1 MVGIRMSEDSLPIS
15 QRAAAAP
22 PYLAALNPEQRAAVE
37 ALDGPVLVLAGAG
50 TGKTRVL
57 TTRLAHLLST
67 GRAKPWGVLA
77 VTFTNKAAREMR
89 ERVEHLLGPG
99 GGGLPW
105 LGTFHSISARML
117 RSHAELV
124 DLKNNFSILDTDDQ
138 IRLLKQIIEAENIDE
153 KRWPARQ
160 FANLLDSWKNRA
172 LTPERV
178 PKGEAFH
185 FADGKGVKLYAIYQ
199 QRLKIL
205 NACDFGDLLM
215 HMIDIFQ
222 RHPDVL
228 ETYHRKLS
236 HLMVD
241 EYQDTNVAQYLW
253 LRLLAQ
259 ARKNLC
265 VVGDDDQSI
274 YGWRGAEV
282 DNILRFEHD
291 FPGAHVVRLERNY
304 RSTGHI
310 LAAASHLIAN
320 NNGRLGKTL
329 FTDDEDGHRVKVRGV
344 WDGEAEARLV
354 ADDIEDWVK
363 NNLALPFSSPVHGG
377 GGEREARDGGGE
389 AALPPSAAARPLP
402 PRAGEESRRS
412 YADCAVLVRA
422 AWQMRAFEER
432 FLMLRIPYKV
442 IGGPRFFERAEVRD
456 VHAYLRLIRSE
467 DDDLAFERIVNQP
480 KRGIGEGTVQ
490 KLHAHA
496 GKPAVRFV
504 TDAGPLFDADTGE
517 VVTTQEEAPGGA
529 ARFRSLTAAARE
541 LILTDDLPLKAKT
554 ALRAFLTD
562 LDRWRERARQISHIE
577 LAETVLDESGY
588 TEMLRNDKSP
598 QAQTRLENLK
608 ELVQAMGQ
616 FDTLEAYLEHVALV
630 LDIESESEGANVQL
644 STLHAAKGL
653 EWPLVFLPGWEE
665 EVFPSKRSI
674 EESGE
679 KGLEEERRLAYVG
692 ITRARES
699 ARISF
704 AANRQIYGRW
714 QTVLP
719 SRFIDELPPASVD
732 AVSETGYSMQA
743 GGVRESVSR
752 FDAYAP
758 GAGFNSAYQS
768 PGWRRAQENMTQ
780 NGGKRAG
787 RPPMLEG
794 EARLIAKSGDADSH
808 YQRGDRIFH
817 QKFGYGHIRAVEGNK
832 LTVDFDKAGEK
843 RVIDSFVVPADA
855 A

>member
-1 MVGIRMSEDSLPIS
+1 VSDGAEHLPIS
-15 QRAAAAP
+15 ARAAAAA
-22 PYLAALNPEQRAAVE
+22 PYLAALNPEQRVAVE

-89 ERVEHLLGPG
+89 ERVEALLGPG

-117 RSHAELV
+117 RTHAELV
-124 DLKNNFSILDTDDQ
+124 GLKNNFTILDADDQ

-153 KRWPARQ
+153 KRWPARTL
-160 FANLLDSWKNRA
+160 AGYIDSWKNRA
-172 LTPERV
+172 LSPERV
-178 PKGEAFH
+178 PKGEAFA
-185 FADGKGVKLYAIYQ
+185 FADGKGADLYAHYQ
-199 QRLKIL
+199 ARLKIL

-215 HMIDIFQ
+215 HMIDVFQ

-228 ETYHRKLS
+228 ETYHRKIT

-259 ARKNLC
+259 ASKNLC

-291 FPGAHVVRLERNY
+291 FPGAQVIRLERNY

-320 NNGRLGKTL
+320 NRGRLGKTL
-329 FTDDEDGHRVKVRGV
+329 FTDDEAGQLVKVRGV

-354 ADDIEDWVK
+354 ADDIEGWSQSGRK
-363 NNLALPFSSPVHGG
+363 HC
-377 GGEREARDGGGE
+377 E
-389 AALPPSAAARPLP
+389 
-402 PRAGEESRRS
+402 
-412 YADCAVLVRA
+412 CAVLVRA

-442 IGGPRFFERAEVRD
+442 VGGPRFFERAEVRD
-456 VHAYLRLIRSE
+456 AHAYLRLIRSE
-467 DDDLAFERIVNQP
+467 DDDLAFERVINTP
-480 KRGIGEGTVQ
+480 KRGFGDASLAR
-490 KLHAHA
+490 LHAHA
-496 GKPAVRFV
+496 QKPPMRFV
-504 TDAGPLFDADTGE
+504 TDNGPLFDASTGE
-517 VVTTQEEAPGGA
+517 VVTSQEPAPGGA
-529 ARFRSLTAAARE
+529 ARFRSLSAAARE
-541 LILTDDLPLKAKT
+541 LVLTDDLPLKART
-554 ALRAFLTD
+554 ALRSFLAD
-562 LDRWRERARQISHIE
+562 LDRWRERARHASHIE

-588 TEMLRNDKSP
+588 TEMLRVDKSP
-598 QAQTRLENLK
+598 QAQSKLENLK
-608 ELVQAMGQ
+608 ELVQSMGQ

-630 LDIESESEGANVQL
+630 LDIESEGGGDSVHL

-665 EVFPSKRSI
+665 QVFPSQRSI
-674 EESGE
+674 DENGE

-699 ARISF
+699 ARVSF

-719 SRFIDELPPASVD
+719 SRFIDELPAANVD
-732 AVSETGYSMQA
+732 AISETGYGMSPAQA
-743 GGVRESVSR
+743 REAAGAR

-768 PGWRRAQENMTQ
+768 PGWRRAQENMSQ
-780 NGGKRAG
+780 RGAPQGK
-787 RPPMLEG
+787 PPLIDG
-794 EARLIAKSGDADSH
+794 EARLVARSGDGDSH
-808 YQRGDRIFH
+808 YAVGDRIFH
-817 QKFGYGHIRAVEGNK
+817 QKFGYGRVRAVEGNK
-832 LTVDFDKAGEK
+832 LTVNFDKAGEK

>member
-1 MVGIRMSEDSLPIS
+1 VSADSLPIS
-15 QRAAAAP
+15 QRAAAAA
-22 PYLAALNPEQRAAVE
+22 PYLASLNPEQRAAVE

-67 GRAKPWGVLA
+67 GKAKPWGVLA

-117 RSHAELV
+117 RTHAELV
-124 DLKNNFSILDTDDQ
+124 GLKNNFSILDTDDQ
-138 IRLLKQIIEAENIDE
+138 VRLLKQIIEAEGIDE

-160 FANLLDSWKNRA
+160 LAGMIDGWKNRA
-172 LTPERV
+172 LTPEKV
-178 PKGEAFH
+178 PKNEGFA
-185 FADGKGVKLYAIYQ
+185 FADGAGLKLYAIYQ
-199 QRLKIL
+199 ARLKIL

-215 HMIDIFQ
+215 HMIDVFQ

-291 FPGAHVVRLERNY
+291 FPGAVVVRLERNY

-310 LAAASHLIAN
+310 LATASHLIAN
-320 NNGRLGKTL
+320 NRGRLGKTL
-329 FTDDEDGHRVKVRGV
+329 FTDDEDGQRVKVRGV

-354 ADDIEDWVK
+354 ADDIEQWRQS
-363 NNLALPFSSPVHGG
+363 N
-377 GGEREARDGGGE
+377 
-389 AALPPSAAARPLP
+389 
-402 PRAGEESRRS
+402 RS

-456 VHAYLRLIRSE
+456 AHAYLRLIRSE

-496 GKPAVRFV
+496 GKPPVRFV
-504 TDAGPLFDADTGE
+504 TDNGPLFDAVTGE
-517 VVTTQEEAPGGA
+517 VVTETPEAPGGA
-529 ARFRSLTAAARE
+529 ARFRSLVGATRE
-541 LILTDDLPLKAKT
+541 LVLTDELPLRART

-562 LDRWRERARQISHIE
+562 LDRWRDRARDISHIE

-588 TEMLRNDKSP
+588 TDMLRNDKSP

-608 ELVQAMGQ
+608 ELVQSMGQ
-616 FDTLEAYLEHVALV
+616 YDTLEAYLEHVALV
-630 LDIESESEGANVQL
+630 LDIEAESDGENVQL

-665 EVFPSKRSI
+665 TVFPSQRAI
-674 EESGE
+674 DESGE

-719 SRFIDELPPASVD
+719 SRFIDELPAANVD
-732 AVSETGYSMQA
+732 AISETGYGLNPGA
-743 GGVRESVSR
+743 VREAAGAR

-768 PGWRRAQENMTQ
+768 PGWRRAQENM
-780 NGGKRAG
+780 GKRGASK
-787 RPPMLEG
+787 PPMIEG
-794 EARLIAKSGDADSH
+794 EARLIARSGDGDTH
-808 YQRGDRIFH
+808 YRVGDRIFH
-817 QKFGYGHIRAVEGNK
+817 QKFGYGRVRAVEGNK

-843 RVIDSFVVPADA
+843 RVIDSFVIPASA

>member
-1 MVGIRMSEDSLPIS
+1 M
-15 QRAAAAP
+15 RAAAAA
-22 PYLAALNPEQRAAVE
+22 PYLASLNAGQRAAVE

-57 TTRLAHLLST
+57 TTRLAHLLTT
-67 GRAKPWGVLA
+67 GRAKPWSVLA

-89 ERVEHLLGPG
+89 ERVEKLLGPG

-117 RSHAELV
+117 RTHAELV
-124 DLKNNFSILDTDDQ
+124 GLKNNFSILDTDDQ
-138 IRLLKQIIEAENIDE
+138 VRLLKQIIDAEGIDE
-153 KRWPARQ
+153 KRWPGRQ
-160 FANLLDSWKNRA
+160 LAGVIDGWKNRA
-172 LTPERV
+172 LTPDKV
-178 PKGEAFH
+178 PKNEGFS
-185 FADGKGVKLYAIYQ
+185 FADGGGVKLYAIYQ
-199 QRLKIL
+199 ARLRIL

-228 ETYHRKLS
+228 ETYHKKLS

-291 FPGAHVVRLERNY
+291 FPGAEVVRLEQNY

-320 NNGRLGKTL
+320 NRGRLGKTL
-329 FTDDEDGHRVKVRGV
+329 FTDDELGNRVKVRGV
-344 WDGEAEARLV
+344 WDGEGEARLI
-354 ADDIEDWVK
+354 ADDIEGWRQS
-363 NNLALPFSSPVHGG
+363 N
-377 GGEREARDGGGE
+377 
-389 AALPPSAAARPLP
+389 
-402 PRAGEESRRS
+402 RS
-412 YADCAVLVRA
+412 YADVAVLVRA

-480 KRGIGEGTVQ
+480 KRGVGESTVQ
-490 KLHAHA
+490 KLHAYA
-496 GKPAVRFV
+496 GKPPVRFV
-504 TDAGPLFDADTGE
+504 TDNGPLFDSDTGE
-517 VVTTQEEAPGGA
+517 VVTEQVEAPGGA
-529 ARFRSLTAAARE
+529 TRFRTLIGAARE
-541 LILTDDLPLKAKT
+541 MILTDDLPLKART
-554 ALRAFLTD
+554 ALRSFLTD
-562 LDRWRERARQISHIE
+562 LDRWREQSRTMSHVE
-577 LAETVLDESGY
+577 LAEIVLDESGY
-588 TEMLRNDKSP
+588 SDMLRRDKSP

-608 ELVQAMGQ
+608 ELVQSMSQ
-616 FDTLEAYLEHVALV
+616 YDTLEAYLEHVALV
-630 LDIESESEGANVQL
+630 LDIENETDGENVQL

-653 EWPLVFLPGWEE
+653 EFPLVFLPGWEE

-674 EESGE
+674 DESGE

-704 AANRQIYGRW
+704 VANRQIYGRW
-714 QTVLP
+714 QVVLP
-719 SRFIDELPPASVD
+719 SRFIDELPAANVD
-732 AVSETGYSMQA
+732 AVSETGYGTQA
-743 GGVRESVSR
+743 PGVRDMAVEPFTSS
-752 FDAYAP
+752 
-758 GAGFNSAYQS
+758 YQS
-768 PGWRRAQENMTQ
+768 PGWRRAQERGAFQ
-780 NGGKRAG
+780 SK
-787 RPPMLEG
+787 PPMIDG
-794 EARLIAKSGDADSH
+794 EARLVARSSGDDSAFK
-808 YQRGDRIFH
+808 RGDRIFH
-817 QKFGYGHIRAVEGNK
+817 QKFGYGRISGVEGNK
-832 LTVDFDKAGEK
+832 LTVQFEKAGEK
-843 RVIDSFVVPADA
+843 RVIDSFVIPASA

>member
-1 MVGIRMSEDSLPIS
+1 MSNDLPIS
-15 QRAAAAP
+15 QRAAAQA
-22 PYLAALNPEQRAAVE
+22 PYLTALNPEQRAAVE
-37 ALDGPVLVLAGAG
+37 AIDGPVLVLAGAG

-57 TTRLAHLLST
+57 TTRLAHLLAT

-89 ERVEHLLGPG
+89 ERVEALLGPG

-117 RSHAELV
+117 RTHAELV
-124 DLKNNFSILDTDDQ
+124 GLKNTFTILDTDDQ
-138 IRLLKQIIEAENIDE
+138 IRLLKQIVDAEGIDE
-153 KRWPARQ
+153 KRWPGRQ
-160 FANLLDSWKNRA
+160 LAGLIDSWKNRA
-172 LTPERV
+172 LTPEKV
-178 PKGEAFH
+178 PKNEAH
-185 FADGKGVKLYAIYQ
+185 AFADGAGVRLYGIYQ

-228 ETYHRKLS
+228 ETYHKKLS

-265 VVGDDDQSI
+265 VVGDDDQSV

-282 DNILRFEHD
+282 ENILRFEHD
-291 FPGAHVVRLERNY
+291 FPGAQVVRLERNY

-310 LAAASHLIAN
+310 LAAASHLIAHN
-320 NNGRLGKTL
+320 RGRLGKTL
-329 FTDDEDGHRVKVRGV
+329 FTDDELGLRVKVRGV

-354 ADDIEDWVK
+354 ADDIEEWVK
-363 NNLALPFSSPVHGG
+363 
-377 GGEREARDGGGE
+377 
-389 AALPPSAAARPLP
+389 AALPLSLAERGPGGEGRALTSSVSAAGHPSSPTP
-402 PRAGEESRRS
+402 PPQGRRGRTYS
-412 YADCAVLVRA
+412 DCAVLVRA

-456 VHAYLRLIRSE
+456 AHAYLRLIRSE
-467 DDDLAFERIVNQP
+467 DDDLAFERVVNMP
-480 KRGIGEGTVQ
+480 KRGVGEGTVQ

-496 GKPAVRFV
+496 GRPPVRFV
-504 TDAGPLFDADTGE
+504 TDHGPLFDADTGE
-517 VVTTQEEAPGGA
+517 VVAAREEAPGGA
-529 ARFRSLTAAARE
+529 TRFRSLAAAARE
-541 LILTDDLPLKAKT
+541 LTLTDELPLKART
-554 ALRAFLTD
+554 ALRAFLND
-562 LDRWRERARQISHIE
+562 LDRWRDLSRSVGHLE
-577 LAETVLDESGY
+577 LAETILDESGY

-608 ELVQAMGQ
+608 ELVQSMGQ
-616 FDTLEAYLEHVALV
+616 YDTLEAYLEHVALV
-630 LDIESESEGANVQL
+630 LDIEAESEGDNVQL

-665 EVFPSKRSI
+665 LVFPSQRSI
-674 EESGE
+674 DENGE

-699 ARISF
+699 ARLSF

-719 SRFIDELPPASVD
+719 SRFVDELPPANVD
-732 AVSETGYSMQA
+732 AVSETGYMMQP
-743 GGVRESVSR
+743 GGMRETAQR
-752 FDAYAP
+752 FEAYAP

-768 PGWRRAQENMTQ
+768 PGWRRAQENA
-780 NGGKRAG
+780 GKRG
-787 RPPMLEG
+787 KPPMLEG
-794 EARLIAKSGDADSH
+794 EARLIAKSGEDDSH
-808 YQRGDRIFH
+808 YKRGDRIFH
-817 QKFGYGHIRAVEGNK
+817 QKFGYGYIRAVEGNK

>member
-1 MVGIRMSEDSLPIS
+1 MSEDTLPIS
-15 QRAAAAP
+15 QRAMATP

-37 ALDGPVLVLAGAG
+37 AMDGPVLVLAGAG

-57 TTRLAHLLST
+57 TTRLAHLLTT
-67 GRAKPWGVLA
+67 GRAKPWSVLS

-89 ERVEHLLGPG
+89 ERVEALLGPG
-99 GGGLPW
+99 AGGLPW

-117 RSHAELV
+117 RTHAELV
-124 DLKNNFSILDTDDQ
+124 GLKNTFTILDTDDQ
-138 IRLLKQIIEAENIDE
+138 IRLLKQIIDAEGIDE
-153 KRWPARQ
+153 KRWPGRQ
-160 FANLLDSWKNRA
+160 LASVIDSWKNRA
-172 LTPERV
+172 LTPDKV
-178 PKGEAFH
+178 PKGEAFS
-185 FADGKGVKLYAIYQ
+185 FADGAGVRLYGIYQ
-199 QRLKIL
+199 ARLKIL
-205 NACDFGDLLM
+205 NACDFGDLLL
-215 HMIDIFQ
+215 HMIDVFQ

-228 ETYHRKLS
+228 ETYHKKLS

-310 LAAASHLIAN
+310 LAAASHLIAHN
-320 NNGRLGKTL
+320 RGRLGKTL
-329 FTDDEDGHRVKVRGV
+329 FTDDDLGNRVKVRGV
-344 WDGEAEARLV
+344 WDGEAEARLIG
-354 ADDIEDWVK
+354 DDIEAWVTQQ
-363 NNLALPFSSPVHGG
+363 ASLPLLGKVSSPEPQSG
-377 GGEREARDGGGE
+377 
-389 AALPPSAAARPLP
+389 
-402 PRAGEESRRS
+402 RRHS

-456 VHAYLRLIRSE
+456 AHAYLRLIRSE
-467 DDDLAFERIVNQP
+467 DDDLAFERVVNQP
-480 KRGIGEGTVQ
+480 KRGVGESTVQ

-496 GKPAVRFV
+496 GKPPVRFV
-504 TDAGPLFDADTGE
+504 TDHGPLFDSETGE
-517 VVTTQEEAPGGA
+517 VVTAQEQAPGGA
-529 ARFRSLTAAARE
+529 TRFRSLIAAARE
-541 LILTDDLPLKAKT
+541 MVLTDDLPLKART
-554 ALRAFLTD
+554 ALRAFLSD
-562 LDRWRERARQISHIE
+562 LDRWRELSRSVSHVE
-577 LAETVLDESGY
+577 LAETILDESGY

-608 ELVQAMGQ
+608 ELVQSMGQ
-616 FDTLEAYLEHVALV
+616 YDTLEAYLEHVALV
-630 LDIESESEGANVQL
+630 LDIEAESDVENVQL

-665 EVFPSKRSI
+665 TVFPSQRSI
-674 EESGE
+674 DESGE

-719 SRFIDELPPASVD
+719 SRFIDELPPANVD
-732 AVSETGYSMQA
+732 AISETGYTMQA
-743 GGVRESVSR
+743 GGVREAAVR

-768 PGWRRAQENMTQ
+768 PGWRRAQENA
-780 NGGKRAG
+780 GKRG
-787 RPPMLEG
+787 KPPMLEG
-794 EARLIAKSGDADSH
+794 EARLIAKSGDEDSH

-817 QKFGYGHIRAVEGNK
+817 QKFGYGYIRAVEGNK

-843 RVIDSFVVPADA
+843 RVIDSFVIPASA

>member
-1 MVGIRMSEDSLPIS
+1 MTGPAGESRPIS
-15 QRAAAAP
+15 QRAMAP
-22 PYLAALNPEQRAAVE
+22 PPYFDGLNPEQRAAVE
-37 ALDGPVLVLAGAG
+37 ALDGPLLVLAGAG

-57 TTRLAHLLST
+57 TSRLAHLLST
-67 GRAKPWGVLA
+67 GKAKPWGVLA

-89 ERVEHLLGPG
+89 ERVEKLVGPG
-99 GGGLPW
+99 GGGLPF

-124 DLKNNFSILDTDDQ
+124 GLKNSFSILDTDDQ

-160 FANLLDSWKNRA
+160 LAGLLDSWKNRA
-172 LTPERV
+172 LTPDRV
-178 PKGEAFH
+178 PKGEAFS
-185 FADGKGVKLYAIYQ
+185 FADGAGVRLYAIYQ
-199 QRLKIL
+199 ERLRIL

-215 HMIDIFQ
+215 HMISIFQ
-222 RHPDVL
+222 KHADVL

-259 ARKNLC
+259 ASKNLC

-291 FPGAHVVRLERNY
+291 FPGAKVVRLERNY

-310 LAAASHLIAN
+310 LAAAAHIIAHN
-320 NNGRLGKTL
+320 RGRLGKTL
-329 FTDDEDGHRVKVRGV
+329 FTDDELGNRVKVRGI

-354 ADDIEDWVK
+354 GDDIEAWRQS
-363 NNLALPFSSPVHGG
+363 N
-377 GGEREARDGGGE
+377 
-389 AALPPSAAARPLP
+389 
-402 PRAGEESRRS
+402 RS
-412 YADCAVLVRA
+412 FAECAVLVRA

-456 VHAYLRLIRSE
+456 AHAYLRLIRSE
-467 DDDLAFERIVNQP
+467 DDDLAFERVINQP
-480 KRGIGEGTVQ
+480 KRGFGEGSLA
-490 KLHAHA
+490 KLHQHA
-496 GKPAVRFV
+496 SQPPVRFV
-504 TDAGPLFDADTGE
+504 TDNGPLFDSETGE
-517 VVTTQEEAPGGA
+517 VVTTQEDAPGGA
-529 ARFRSLTAAARE
+529 KRFRSLAASARE
-541 LILTDDLPLKAKT
+541 IIRTDDLPLKART
-554 ALRAFLTD
+554 ALRGFMTD
-562 LDRWRERARQISHIE
+562 LDRWREKSRHISHVE
-577 LAETVLDESGY
+577 LAESVLDESGY

-616 FDTLEAYLEHVALV
+616 FDTLEAYMEHVSLV
-630 LDIESESEGANVQL
+630 LDIEATSDDANVQL

-665 EVFPSKRSI
+665 TVFPSQRSI
-674 EESGE
+674 DESGE

-714 QTVLP
+714 QSVLP
-719 SRFIDELPPASVD
+719 SRFVDELPAANVD
-732 AVSETGYSMQA
+732 AISETGYSMQA
-743 GGVRESVSR
+743 GGVREAAAR

-768 PGWRRAQENMTQ
+768 PGWKRAQERGSFQ
-780 NGGKRAG
+780 GK
-787 RPPMLEG
+787 PPMIEG
-794 EARLIAKSGDADSH
+794 EARLVARSGDADSH
-808 YQRGDRIFH
+808 FRSGDRIFH
-817 QKFGYGHIRAVEGNK
+817 QKFGYGKIRAVEGNK
-832 LTVDFDKAGEK
+832 LTVGFDKAGEK
-843 RVIDSFVVPADA
+843 RVIDSFVVPADSV
-855 A
+855 

>member
-1 MVGIRMSEDSLPIS
+1 MSEDTLPIS
-15 QRAAAAP
+15 QRAMAAP
-22 PYLAALNPEQRAAVE
+22 PYLSALNPEQRAAVE

-67 GRAKPWGVLA
+67 GRAKPWSVLA

-117 RSHAELV
+117 RTHAELV
-124 DLKNNFSILDTDDQ
+124 GLKNTFTILDTDDQ
-138 IRLLKQIIEAENIDE
+138 IRLLKQIIDAEGIDE
-153 KRWPARQ
+153 KRWPGRQ
-160 FANLLDSWKNRA
+160 LAGVIDSWKNRA
-172 LTPERV
+172 LTPEKV
-178 PKGEAFH
+178 PKNEAFQ
-185 FADGKGVKLYAIYQ
+185 FADGAGVRLYGIYQ
-199 QRLKIL
+199 ARLKVL
-205 NACDFGDLLM
+205 NACDFGDLLL
-215 HMIDIFQ
+215 HMIDVFQ
-222 RHPDVL
+222 RYPDVL
-228 ETYHRKLS
+228 ETYHKKLS

-310 LAAASHLIAN
+310 LAAASHLIAHN
-320 NNGRLGKTL
+320 RGRLGKTL
-329 FTDDEDGHRVKVRGV
+329 FTDDELGNRVKVRGV
-344 WDGEAEARLV
+344 WDGEAEARLI
-354 ADDIEDWVK
+354 ADDIEAWVTQQ
-363 NNLALPFSSPVHGG
+363 
-377 GGEREARDGGGE
+377 
-389 AALPPSAAARPLP
+389 AALPLLGSTPSSEPSS
-402 PRAGEESRRS
+402 GRRQG

-456 VHAYLRLIRSE
+456 AHAYLRLIRSE

-480 KRGIGEGTVQ
+480 KRGVGEGTVQ
-490 KLHAHA
+490 KLHAYA
-496 GKPAVRFV
+496 GKPPVRFV
-504 TDAGPLFDADTGE
+504 TDHGPLFDADTGE
-517 VVTTQEEAPGGA
+517 VVTAQEEAPGGA
-529 ARFRSLTAAARE
+529 TRFRSLVAAARE
-541 LILTDDLPLKAKT
+541 MILTDDLPLKART
-554 ALRAFLTD
+554 ALRAFLSD
-562 LDRWRERARQISHIE
+562 LDRWRELSRSVSHLE
-577 LAETVLDESGY
+577 LAETILDESGY

-608 ELVQAMGQ
+608 ELVQSMGQ
-616 FDTLEAYLEHVALV
+616 YDTLEAYLEHVALV
-630 LDIESESEGANVQL
+630 LDIEAESDNENVQL

-665 EVFPSKRSI
+665 TVFPSQRSI
-674 EESGE
+674 DENGE

-699 ARISF
+699 AHISF

-719 SRFIDELPPASVD
+719 SRFIDELPPANVD
-732 AVSETGYSMQA
+732 AISETGYAMQA
-743 GGVRESVSR
+743 GGVREAAVR

-768 PGWRRAQENMTQ
+768 PGWRRAQENA
-780 NGGKRAG
+780 GKRG
-787 RPPMLEG
+787 KPPMLEG
-794 EARLIAKSGDADSH
+794 EARLIAKSGDDDSH
-808 YQRGDRIFH
+808 YKRGDRIFH
-817 QKFGYGHIRAVEGNK
+817 QKFGYGYIRAVEGNK

-843 RVIDSFVVPADA
+843 RVIDSFVIPASA

>member
-1 MVGIRMSEDSLPIS
+1 MLRIRMSEDSLPIS
-15 QRAAAAP
+15 ARAAAQA
-22 PYLAALNPEQRAAVE
+22 PYLASLNPEQRAAVE

-117 RSHAELV
+117 RTHAELV
-124 DLKNNFSILDTDDQ
+124 GLKNNFTILDTDDQ
-138 IRLLKQIIEAENIDE
+138 IRLLKQIIDAENIDE

-160 FANLLDSWKNRA
+160 LAGLLDSWKNRA

-178 PKGEAFH
+178 PKGEAFS
-185 FADGKGVKLYAIYQ
+185 FADGAGVKLYTIYQ

-222 RHPDVL
+222 RHQDVL

-259 ARKNLC
+259 ARKDLC

-291 FPGAHVVRLERNY
+291 FPGAQVVRLERNY

-310 LAAASHLIAN
+310 LAAASHLIAHN
-320 NNGRLGKTL
+320 RGRLGKTL
-329 FTDDEDGHRVKVRGV
+329 FTDDELGLRVKVRGV

-354 ADDIEDWVK
+354 ADDIEAWVQAPLPLSS
-363 NNLALPFSSPVHGG
+363 LAERGP
-377 GGEREARDGGGE
+377 GGEGLAIAGAVNAPER
-389 AALPPSAAARPLP
+389 PPSPAP
-402 PRAGEESRRS
+402 PPQGGRGYGS
-412 YADCAVLVRA
+412 CAVLVRA

-456 VHAYLRLIRSE
+456 AHAYLRLIRSE
-467 DDDLAFERIVNQP
+467 DDDLAFERVVNQP
-480 KRGIGEGTVQ
+480 KRGIGESTVQ

-504 TDAGPLFDADTGE
+504 SDAGPLFDADTGE
-517 VVTTQEEAPGGA
+517 VVTTQVEAPGGA
-529 ARFRSLTAAARE
+529 TRFRSLVAAARE

-554 ALRAFLTD
+554 ALRAFLND
-562 LDRWRERARQISHIE
+562 LDRWRERSRHISHVE
-577 LAETVLDESGY
+577 LAETILDESGY

-616 FDTLEAYLEHVALV
+616 YDSLEAYLEHVALV
-630 LDIESESEGANVQL
+630 LDIEATSEGENVQL

-719 SRFIDELPPASVD
+719 SRFIDELPPANVD
-732 AVSETGYSMQA
+732 AVSETGYAMQA
-743 GGVRESVSR
+743 GGVRESAAR

-768 PGWRRAQENMTQ
+768 PGWRRAQENA
-780 NGGKRAG
+780 GKRSG
-787 RPPMLEG
+787 KPPMLEG
-794 EARLIAKSGDADSH
+794 EARLIAKSGDDDSH
-808 YQRGDRIFH
+808 YIRGDRIFH
-817 QKFGYGHIRAVEGNK
+817 QKFGYGYIRAVEGNK

-843 RVIDSFVVPADA
+843 RVIDSFVIPASA

>member
-1 MVGIRMSEDSLPIS
+1 MSEDLLPIS
-15 QRAAAAP
+15 QRAMAQP
-22 PYLAALNPEQRAAVE
+22 PYLEGLNPEQRAAVE

-57 TTRLAHLLST
+57 TSRLAHLLST

-89 ERVEHLLGPG
+89 DRVERLLGPG
-99 GGGLPW
+99 AGGLPF

-124 DLKNNFSILDTDDQ
+124 GLKNTFTILDTDDQ

-160 FANLLDSWKNRA
+160 LAGLIDSWKNRA
-172 LTPERV
+172 LLPEKV
-178 PKGEAFH
+178 PKGEAFS
-185 FADGKGVKLYAIYQ
+185 FGDGAGVRLYAAYQ
-199 QRLKIL
+199 ERLKIL

-215 HMIDIFQ
+215 HMIAVFQ
-222 RHPDVL
+222 NHPDVL
-228 ETYHRKLS
+228 ETYHRKLT

-259 ARKNLC
+259 HSKNLC

-291 FPGAHVVRLERNY
+291 FPGAKVVRLERNY

-310 LAAASHLIAN
+310 LATAAHIIAHN
-320 NNGRLGKTL
+320 RGRLGKTL
-329 FTDDEDGHRVKVRGV
+329 FTDDELGNRVKVRGV
-344 WDGEAEARLV
+344 WDGEAEARLIG
-354 ADDIEDWVK
+354 DDIEGWIIADK
-363 NNLALPFSSPVHGG
+363 KHT
-377 GGEREARDGGGE
+377 
-389 AALPPSAAARPLP
+389 
-402 PRAGEESRRS
+402 

-456 VHAYLRLIRSE
+456 AHAYLRLIRSE
-467 DDDLAFERIVNQP
+467 DDDLAFERVINNP
-480 KRGIGEGTVQ
+480 KRGFGEGSLA
-490 KLHAHA
+490 KLHQYAA
-496 GKPAVRFV
+496 KPPVRFV
-504 TDAGPLFDADTGE
+504 SDHGPLFDPDTGE
-517 VVTTQEEAPGGA
+517 VVVTQEEAPGGA
-529 ARFRSLTAAARE
+529 KRFRSLAAAARD
-541 LILTDDLPLKAKT
+541 LILTDDLPLKART
-554 ALRAFLTD
+554 ALKSFMTD
-562 LDRWRERARQISHIE
+562 LDRWRERSRHISHIE

-588 TEMLRNDKSP
+588 SDMLRNDKSP

-608 ELVQAMGQ
+608 ELVQSMGQ

-630 LDIESESEGANVQL
+630 LDIETESDGENVHL

-665 EVFPSKRSI
+665 TVFPSQRSI
-674 EESGE
+674 DESGE

-719 SRFIDELPPASVD
+719 SRFVDELPAENVD
-732 AVSETGYSMQA
+732 AVSETGYGLQP
-743 GGVRESVSR
+743 GQVREAAASR

-768 PGWRRAQENMTQ
+768 PGWRRAQERGVG
-780 NGGKRAG
+780 GGK
-787 RPPMLEG
+787 PPMIEG

-808 YQRGDRIFH
+808 YSKGDRIFH
-817 QKFGYGHIRAVEGNK
+817 QKFGYGKIRNVEGNK

-843 RVIDSFVVPADA
+843 RVIDSFVVPASA

>member
-1 MVGIRMSEDSLPIS
+1 LSDSAQNLPIS
-15 QRAAAAP
+15 QRAAATP
-22 PYLAALNPEQRAAVE
+22 PYLASLNPEQRAAVE

-77 VTFTNKAAREMR
+77 VTFTNKASREMR
-89 ERVEHLLGPG
+89 ERVETLLGPG

-117 RSHAELV
+117 RTHAELV
-124 DLKNNFSILDTDDQ
+124 GLKNNFSILDTDDT
-138 IRLLKQIIEAENIDE
+138 IRLLKQIIDAEGIDE
-153 KRWPARQ
+153 KRWPGRQ
-160 FANLLDSWKNRA
+160 LAGLIDSWKNRA
-172 LTPERV
+172 LTPEKV
-178 PKGEAFH
+178 PKTEAFH
-185 FADGKGVKLYAIYQ
+185 FADGAGVNLYAAYQ
-199 QRLKIL
+199 ARLKIL

-215 HMIDIFQ
+215 HMITVFQ
-222 RHPDVL
+222 NHSDVL

-259 ARKNLC
+259 ASKNLC

-291 FPGAHVVRLERNY
+291 FPGAQVVRLERNY

-320 NNGRLGKTL
+320 NRGRLGKTL
-329 FTDDEDGHRVKVRGV
+329 FTDDEAGHLVKVRGV

-354 ADDIEDWVK
+354 ADDIEAWR
-363 NNLALPFSSPVHGG
+363 NSN
-377 GGEREARDGGGE
+377 
-389 AALPPSAAARPLP
+389 
-402 PRAGEESRRS
+402 RS
-412 YADCAVLVRA
+412 YAECAVLVRA

-467 DDDLAFERIVNQP
+467 DDDLAFERVINQP

-496 GKPAVRFV
+496 GKPPVRFV
-504 TDAGPLFDADTGE
+504 TDNGPLFDQDTGE
-517 VVTTQEEAPGGA
+517 VVTEQAEAPGGA
-529 ARFRSLTAAARE
+529 TRFRSLVAAARE
-541 LILTDDLPLKAKT
+541 LTLTDDLPLKART
-554 ALRAFLTD
+554 ALRSFLND
-562 LDRWRERARQISHIE
+562 LDRWRGKAREISHVE
-577 LAETVLDESGY
+577 LAEIVLDESGY

-608 ELVQAMGQ
+608 ELVQSMGQ
-616 FDTLEAYLEHVALV
+616 YDSLEAYLEHVSLV
-630 LDIESESEGANVQL
+630 LDIESESDGDNVQL

-653 EWPLVFLPGWEE
+653 EFPLVFLPGWEE
-665 EVFPSKRSI
+665 QVFPSQRSVD
-674 EESGE
+674 ENGE

-732 AVSETGYSMQA
+732 AISETGYSMQPP
-743 GGVRESVSR
+743 GVRDMAAEPFSS
-752 FDAYAP
+752 
-758 GAGFNSAYQS
+758 GYQS
-768 PGWRRAQENMTQ
+768 PGWRRAQER
-780 NGGKRAG
+780 GAFAGK
-787 RPPMLEG
+787 PPMIDG
-794 EARLIAKSGDADSH
+794 EARLVARSGDGDAS
-808 YQRGDRIFH
+808 YRRGDRIFH
-817 QKFGYGHIRAVEGNK
+817 QKFGYGLVRMVDGNK

-843 RVIDSFVVPADA
+843 RVIDSFVIPASA

>member
-1 MVGIRMSEDSLPIS
+1 MFLLRARLVRVNDESRNETSALPIS
-15 QRAAAAP
+15 QRAAATP
-22 PYLAALNPEQRAAVE
+22 PYFAALNPEQRAAVE

-89 ERVEHLLGPG
+89 ERVEKLLGPG
-99 GGGLPW
+99 AGGLPW

-117 RSHAELV
+117 RTHAELV
-124 DLKNNFSILDTDDQ
+124 GLKNNFSILDTDDQ

-153 KRWPARQ
+153 KRWPGRALAG
-160 FANLLDSWKNRA
+160 FIDNWKNRA

-178 PKGEAFH
+178 PKGESYA
-185 FADGKGVKLYAIYQ
+185 FADSKGAKLYEIYQ
-199 QRLKIL
+199 ARLKIL
-205 NACDFGDLLM
+205 NACDFGDLLL
-215 HMIDIFQ
+215 HMISVFQ
-222 RHPDVL
+222 NHQDVL
-228 ETYHRKLS
+228 ETYHRKIT

-259 ARKNLC
+259 ASKNLC

-291 FPGAHVVRLERNY
+291 FPGSVVVRLERNY

-310 LAAASHLIAN
+310 LAAASQLIAHN
-320 NNGRLGKTL
+320 RGRLGKTL
-329 FTDDEDGHRVKVRGV
+329 FTDDDEGHRVKVRGV

-354 ADDIEDWVK
+354 ADDIEAWRQS
-363 NNLALPFSSPVHGG
+363 N
-377 GGEREARDGGGE
+377 
-389 AALPPSAAARPLP
+389 
-402 PRAGEESRRS
+402 RS

-456 VHAYLRLIRSE
+456 AHAYLRLIRSE

-480 KRGIGEGTVQ
+480 KRGVGEGTVQ

-496 GKPAVRFV
+496 GKPPVRFV
-504 TDAGPLFDADTGE
+504 TDNGPLFDADTGE
-517 VVTTQEEAPGGA
+517 VVSEQPEAPGGA
-529 ARFRSLTAAARE
+529 TRFRSLAAAARE
-541 LILTDDLPLKAKT
+541 LTLTDELPLKART
-554 ALRAFLTD
+554 ALRAFLND
-562 LDRWRERARQISHIE
+562 LDRWRDKAREISHVE
-577 LAETVLDESGY
+577 LSEIVLDESGY

-608 ELVQAMGQ
+608 ELVQSMGQ
-616 FDTLEAYLEHVALV
+616 YDSLEAYLEHVALV
-630 LDIESESEGANVQL
+630 LDIEAESEGENVHL

-665 EVFPSKRSI
+665 QVFPSQRSI
-674 EESGE
+674 DENGE

-719 SRFIDELPPASVD
+719 SRFIDELPSANVD
-732 AVSETGYSMQA
+732 AISETGYHMQP
-743 GGVRESVSR
+743 GVRDMAVEPFTS
-752 FDAYAP
+752 
-758 GAGFNSAYQS
+758 GYQS
-768 PGWRRAQENMTQ
+768 PGWRRAQER
-780 NGGKRAG
+780 GAFSSK
-787 RPPMLEG
+787 PPLLEG
-794 EARLIAKSGDADSH
+794 EARLIAKSGPNDTS
-808 YQRGDRIFH
+808 YGVGDRIFH
-817 QKFGYGHIRAVEGNK
+817 QKFGYGRVRQVEGNK

-843 RVIDSFVVPADA
+843 RVIDSFVIPASA

>member
-1 MVGIRMSEDSLPIS
+1 MTDEPNHSLPIS
-15 QRAAAAP
+15 QRAMATP
-22 PYLAALNPEQRAAVE
+22 PYFAVLNPEQREAVE

-57 TTRLAHLLST
+57 TTRLAHLLT
-67 GRAKPWGVLA
+67 MGKAKPWGVLA

-99 GGGLPW
+99 SAGLPW

-124 DLKNNFSILDTDDQ
+124 GLKGNFTILDTDDQ

-153 KRWPARQ
+153 KRWTARSLAG
-160 FANLLDSWKNRA
+160 FIDSWKNRA
-172 LTPERV
+172 LSPERV
-178 PKGEAFH
+178 PKGEAFA
-185 FADGKGVKLYAIYQ
+185 FADGKGAALYALYQ
-199 QRLKIL
+199 ERLKIL

-215 HMIDIFQ
+215 HMISIFQ
-222 RHPDVL
+222 NRPDVL
-228 ETYHRKLS
+228 ADYHRKIT

-253 LRLLAQ
+253 LRLLGQ
-259 ARKNLC
+259 ASHNVC

-291 FPGAHVVRLERNY
+291 FPGAKVVRLERNY

-310 LAAASHLIAN
+310 LGAAAQLIAQN
-320 NNGRLGKTL
+320 RARLGKTL
-329 FTDDEDGHRVKVRGV
+329 FTDDELGHRVKVRGV
-344 WDGEAEARLV
+344 WDGEAEARMV
-354 ADDIEDWVK
+354 ADDIEAWVS
-363 NNLALPFSSPVHGG
+363 NNLPLPFK
-377 GGEREARDGGGE
+377 GEID
-389 AALPPSAAARPLP
+389 PSVPAPL
-402 PRAGEESRRS
+402 GRRTYS
-412 YADCAVLVRA
+412 DCAVLVRA

-456 VHAYLRLIRSE
+456 AHAYLRLVRSE
-467 DDDLAFERIVNQP
+467 DDDLAFERIINQP
-480 KRGIGEGTVQ
+480 KRGIGDTTIA
-490 KLHAHA
+490 KLHAEA
-496 GKPAVRFV
+496 GKPPTRWV
-504 TDAGPLFDADTGE
+504 TDHGPLFNDETGE
-517 VVTTQEEAPGGA
+517 LIETREEPRGGA
-529 ARFRSLTAAARE
+529 TRYRTLVAAARE
-541 LILTDDLPLKAKT
+541 AVRGDDLPLKART
-554 ALRAFLTD
+554 ALRAFLND
-562 LDRWRERARQISHIE
+562 LDRWRDQARHISHVE
-577 LAETVLDESGY
+577 LAEIILDESGY
-588 TEMLRNDKSP
+588 TEMLRADKSP

-630 LDIESESEGANVQL
+630 LDIEAEGSDDNVQL

-653 EWPLVFLPGWEE
+653 EWPVVFLPGWEE
-665 EVFPSKRSI
+665 TVFPSQRSI
-674 EESGE
+674 EENGD

-704 AANRQIYGRW
+704 AANRQIHGRW

-719 SRFIDELPPASVD
+719 SRFVDELPPQHVD
-732 AVSETGYSMQA
+732 AVSDTGYGA
-743 GGVRESVSR
+743 GARGVRDMAVEPFTSS
-752 FDAYAP
+752 
-758 GAGFNSAYQS
+758 YQS
-768 PGWRRAQENMTQ
+768 PGWRRAQENKGRT
-780 NGGKRAG
+780 G
-787 RPPMLEG
+787 RPPTLEG
-794 EARLIAKSGDADSH
+794 EARLVARSGAEDSH
-808 YQRGDRIFH
+808 FGVGDRIFH
-817 QKFGYGHIRAVEGNK
+817 QKFGYGRVRAVEGNK

-843 RVIDSFVVPADA
+843 RVIDSFVIPASA

>member
-1 MVGIRMSEDSLPIS
+1 MAEEQLPIS
-15 QRAAAAP
+15 VRAAATP
-22 PYLAALNPEQRAAVE
+22 PYFDKLNPEQREAVE

-89 ERVEHLLGPG
+89 ERVEALLGPG

-124 DLKNNFSILDTDDQ
+124 GLKSNFTILDTDDQ

-153 KRWPARQ
+153 KRWPARVL
-160 FANLLDSWKNRA
+160 AGYLDSWKNRA
-172 LTPERV
+172 LLPDKV
-178 PKGEAFH
+178 PKGESFS
-185 FADGKGVKLYAIYQ
+185 FADGKGAELYAIYQ

-215 HMIDIFQ
+215 HMIAVFQ
-222 RHPDVL
+222 NHPDVL
-228 ETYHRKLS
+228 ETYHRKIS

-259 ARKNLC
+259 ASKNLC

-291 FPGAHVVRLERNY
+291 FPGAKVVRLERNY

-310 LAAASHLIAN
+310 LAAASTLISN
-320 NNGRLGKTL
+320 NRGRLGKTL
-329 FTDDEDGHRVKVRGV
+329 FTDDDLGDRVKVRGV

-354 ADDIEDWVK
+354 ADDIEHWITGRA
-363 NNLALPFSSPVHGG
+363 NN
-377 GGEREARDGGGE
+377 DQKQT
-389 AALPPSAAARPLP
+389 
-402 PRAGEESRRS
+402 

-456 VHAYLRLIRSE
+456 AHAYLRLILSE
-467 DDDLAFERIVNQP
+467 DDDLAFERVLNTP
-480 KRGIGEGTVQ
+480 KRGLGEGSLA

-496 GKPAVRFV
+496 AKPAVRFV
-504 TDAGPLFDADTGE
+504 TDNGPLFDADTGE
-517 VVTTQEEAPGGA
+517 VVTQQSESPGGA
-529 ARFRSLTAAARE
+529 YRARSLSAAARE
-541 LILTDDLPLKAKT
+541 LVLTDELALKART
-554 ALRAFLTD
+554 ALRSFLTD
-562 LDRWRERARQISHIE
+562 LDRWRERSRAISHVE
-577 LAETVLDESGY
+577 LAETILDESGY
-588 TEMLRNDKSP
+588 TEMLRVDKSP

-608 ELVQAMGQ
+608 ELVQSMSQ
-616 FDTLEAYLEHVALV
+616 FDTLASYLEHVSLV
-630 LDIESESEGANVQL
+630 LDIESESDDENVHL

-665 EVFPSKRSI
+665 QVFPSQRAI
-674 EESGE
+674 DESGE

-699 ARISF
+699 ARVSF

-714 QTVLP
+714 QSLIP
-719 SRFIDELPPASVD
+719 SRFVDELPAANVD
-732 AVSETGYSMQA
+732 AVSETGYGMQSS
-743 GGVRESVSR
+743 GVREGMAR
-752 FDAYAP
+752 FEAYAP

-768 PGWRRAQENMTQ
+768 PGWKRAQER
-780 NGGKRAG
+780 GAFSGK
-787 RPPMLEG
+787 PPQIEG
-794 EARLIAKSGDADSH
+794 EARLIFKSADADSH
-808 YQRGDRIFH
+808 YGVGDRIFH
-817 QKFGYGHIRAVEGNK
+817 QKFGYGLVRAVEGNK

-843 RVIDSFVVPADA
+843 RVIDSFVVPASA